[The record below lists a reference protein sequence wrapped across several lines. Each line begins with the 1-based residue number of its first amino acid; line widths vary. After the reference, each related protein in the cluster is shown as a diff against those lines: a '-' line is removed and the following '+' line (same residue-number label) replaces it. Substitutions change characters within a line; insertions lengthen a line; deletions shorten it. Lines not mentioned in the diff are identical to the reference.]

1 MPTSD
6 DQRLVDLAAR
16 VERDDPRF
24 ARSLS
29 SGRPAL
35 PREYRRTRAWWVLGI
50 GLVLLLAGLIMPDG
64 LLIAAGLVLSG
75 IGVQLFDPYPPRK
88 RDSEGDGVHGA
99 RGDDDGP
106 SRR

>member
-16 VERDDPRF
+16 LERDDPRF

-50 GLVLLLAGLIMPDG
+50 GLLLLIAGLIVPDG

-88 RDSEGDGVHGA
+88 RDDGVGGGTG
-99 RGDDDGP
+99 GD
-106 SRR
+106 

>member
-16 VERDDPRF
+16 LERDDPRF

-50 GLVLLLAGLIMPDG
+50 GLLLLIAGLIMPDG

-75 IGVQLFDPYPPRK
+75 IGVQLFDPYPPR
-88 RDSEGDGVHGA
+88 RREGGAGGGTGSDGG
-99 RGDDDGP
+99 GQP
-106 SRR
+106 SR